1 MNLDFRS
8 KIAMTVVISYILL
21 LGNLR
26 HHYFPVVVFLSAA
39 LAGEKVCGSSQR
51 FGLARACYPDADFS
65 VAPTV
70 FFSFRSYFSLY
81 EHGGLEDGAGSDDGA
96 L

>member
-1 MNLDFRS
+1 MICF
-8 KIAMTVVISYILL
+8 A
-21 LGNLR
+21 
-26 HHYFPVVVFLSAA
+26 LSLA

-51 FGLARACYPDADFS
+51 FGLARDCYPDAAFS
-65 VAPTV
+65 VAPAV

-81 EHGGLEDGAGSDDGA
+81 EHGGLADGAGSDDGA